1 MEYTSSI
8 DTFTKVSKK
17 YQYHLRK
24 KFAKDLCDRLKDHLD
39 EHELKRFLSPSIEQW
54 SDFSNQTHPTFV
66 TLEHAK
72 KKQWNLTRNE
82 IRYVR

>member
-1 MEYTSSI
+1 MMEEYI
-8 DTFTKVSKK
+8 EDFFMD
-17 YQYHLRK
+17 Y
-24 KFAKDLCDRLKDHLD
+24 FDGDLHSVFDNDLNPFHDCNLD

-66 TLEHAK
+66 TLDHAK

-82 IRYVR
+82 ICHVR